1 MAPGQL
7 SADASKVLMKVLYA
21 ARMARPDL
29 LRAVCALA
37 SEVTRWNRACDK
49 KLYRLMCYV
58 HHTAD
63 LVLEGFVGKDAKL
76 GNVFQR
82 LFADADWAGCKET
95 ARSTSGGFSCLE
107 SPGKSET
114 DRVFWP
120 VAFKSAKQTCVSAS
134 TPEAELVSA
143 STVLRSMGIPLMELL
158 DTVCERQVQCYF
170 EEDNQTCI
178 SVWKAGHS
186 PAMRHLKRCHHICLR
201 WMHDVAF
208 EMGLCHVRYCKT
220 DEMAADI
227 FTKAFPEGS
236 REKWQRALKM
246 LGFYTG

>member
-1 MAPGQL
+1 M
-7 SADASKVLMKVLYA
+7 
-21 ARMARPDL
+21 
-29 LRAVCALA
+29 
-37 SEVTRWNRACDK
+37 
-49 KLYRLMCYV
+49 
-58 HHTAD
+58 
-63 LVLEGFVGKDAKL
+63 
-76 GNVFQR
+76 
-82 LFADADWAGCKET
+82 
-95 ARSTSGGFSCLE
+95 
-107 SPGKSET
+107 
-114 DRVFWP
+114 
-120 VAFKSAKQTCVSAS
+120 AFKSAKQTCVSAS

-220 DEMAADI
+220 DDMAADI
-227 FTKAFPEGS
+227 FTKAFPESS